1 MKNKVLINLFVPE
14 IGSNYDIFIPV
25 NEYIWKVQKLILK
38 SISDLNGGIID
49 MNKKYVLINLDNGRV
64 YTSNE
69 IIIKT
74 DIRNATR
81 LILTEN
87 KS

>member
-1 MKNKVLINLFVPE
+1 MKNKVLISLYVSE
-14 IGSNYDIFIPV
+14 IGNKYDIFIPV

-38 SISDLNGGIID
+38 SISDLNGGIVDI
-49 MNKKYVLINLDNGRV
+49 NKNYVLINLDNGRV
-64 YTSNE
+64 YTPNE

-81 LILTEN
+81 LIITEN

>member
-1 MKNKVLINLFVPE
+1 MKNKVLISLYVPE
-14 IGSNYDIFIPV
+14 IGNKYDIFIPV

-49 MNKKYVLINLDNGRV
+49 INKKYVLINLDNGRI

-81 LILTEN
+81 LIITEN